1 MRNQKYIKDLGKR
14 QLSLPK
20 NMRKKGEKLP
30 QRTPCTL
37 MKIVQI
43 HSVVC
48 SQDRYCNLFFS
59 QFSGFLEVVCA
70 RKGPC
75 VCVPRASRVIQTS
88 HFPLS

>member
-1 MRNQKYIKDLGKR
+1 
-14 QLSLPK
+14 
-20 NMRKKGEKLP
+20 
-30 QRTPCTL
+30 